1 MTANLLSLPSGWPAE
16 RHLAGMC
23 TGAAAWAIAQR
34 VDGPTLVVAPS
45 TAVAT
50 QLVEDISFHLGTG
63 HMVHRLPGDD
73 VRPYDGLSPHPSVV
87 RSRIDATAQL
97 HRDSPCVVVT
107 DPAGLSL
114 RLLSRDALADLTLSL
129 RVGEVVDKQALAT
142 TLVQHGYHS
151 VPKVLEAGTMS
162 NRGDTIEIWPIS
174 RPHPVRVLFF
184 DDEIEDMRALDPAGQ
199 SAVESISIPPAREAV
214 PTEEALSRLS
224 AHTRD
229 VMAEMGG
236 GEGTRRKVLQ
246 DLKSGLWFPAAED
259 YLAAMH
265 PLEPAWTHAAKVIV
279 LDPEAIAHRIS
290 VATHSVADRWAS
302 RSLVDR
308 PPVDPWARYT
318 PLDDLQ
324 AVTAEAIE
332 VHDVG

>member
-34 VDGPTLVVAPS
+34 VDGPTLIVAPS

-114 RLLSRDALADLTLSL
+114 RLLSKDALADLTLSL

-174 RPHPVRVLFF
+174 RS
-184 DDEIEDMRALDPAGQ
+184 M
-199 SAVESISIPPAREAV
+199 
-214 PTEEALSRLS
+214 
-224 AHTRD
+224 
-229 VMAEMGG
+229 
-236 GEGTRRKVLQ
+236 
-246 DLKSGLWFPAAED
+246 
-259 YLAAMH
+259 
-265 PLEPAWTHAAKVIV
+265 
-279 LDPEAIAHRIS
+279 
-290 VATHSVADRWAS
+290 
-302 RSLVDR
+302 
-308 PPVDPWARYT
+308 VDP
-318 PLDDLQ
+318 PPP
-324 AVTAEAIE
+324 I
-332 VHDVG
+332 